1 MAGGNGVVRVDLAI
15 IGAGPGGYAAAFLAA
30 DKGKKVALIEQSD
43 ALGGVCL
50 NRGCIPSK
58 ALLHLAKLVNETR
71 EARAMGLSFAE
82 PKIDVASIRKWKEQV
97 VAQLAGGVAGLCKSR
112 GIQWVRGRAS
122 FESSS
127 RLRVEGSEV
136 TAVEFGHA
144 IVATGSRPAMPATFQ
159 IDDERVMNS
168 TGALEMRD
176 IPDRLLIVGGGY
188 IGLEMGTVYAALGTK
203 VTVVEVLD
211 GILMGADR
219 DLVRPLQKKLEE
231 RFEDI
236 LLKTKVVS
244 LAAGKNGIDVGV
256 EGPSGKETLTF
267 DRVLVSVGRRPNTD
281 GIGLENTG
289 VKIGPKGFIE
299 VDRKQRTADGRILA
313 IGDVAGDPMLAHKA
327 SREGRVAVEALLG
340 EPAEFDNLA
349 IPAVVFTDPELAW
362 CGLTELEAAAQGRKV
377 EVVRYPWGAS
387 GRALTLGRTEGM
399 TKVIFDPGTER
410 VLGFGIVGV
419 GAGELIAEGTLA
431 VEMAAVAG
439 DLGGTIHAHPTLSE
453 TLMESAELLHGTA
466 THVFR
471 KKKQPNA

>member
-1 MAGGNGVVRVDLAI
+1 MAGGNGVVKADIAV

-30 DKGKKVALIEQSD
+30 DKGKKVAIVEESS

-58 ALLHLAKLVNETR
+58 ALLHLAKLINETR
-71 EARAMGLSFAE
+71 EAREMGLGFDE
-82 PKIDVASIRKWKEQV
+82 PKIDVAAVRKWKEQV
-97 VAQLAGGVAGLCKSR
+97 VSQLAGGVAGLCKSR
-112 GIQWVRGRAS
+112 GVQVVHGRAT

-127 RLRVEGSEV
+127 RLHIEGGDV
-136 TAVEFGHA
+136 GAVEFDHA
-144 IVATGSRPAMPATFQ
+144 IVATGSRPALPPTFQ
-159 IDDERVMNS
+159 IKDDRVMNS
-168 TGALEMRD
+168 TGALEIKD
-176 IPDRLLIVGGGY
+176 IPGRLLIVGGGY
-188 IGLEMGTVYAALGTK
+188 IGLEMGTVYAALGSK

-219 DLVRPLQKKLEE
+219 DLVRPLQKRLEQ
-231 RFEDI
+231 RFEA
-236 LLKTKVVS
+236 LMLKTKVVS
-244 LAAGKNGIDVGV
+244 LSAAKGGIEVGI
-256 EGPSGKETLTF
+256 EGPRGKETLTV
-267 DRVLVSVGRRPNTD
+267 DRVLVSVGRKPNTD
-281 GIGLENTG
+281 GLGLEKTA
-289 VKIGPKGFIE
+289 VKLSAKGFIE
-299 VDRKQRTADGRILA
+299 VDRKQRTADPRILA

-362 CGLTELEAAAQGRKV
+362 CGLTETEAASQGRKV
-377 EVVRYPWGAS
+377 EVARFPWGAS

-399 TKVIFDPGTER
+399 TKVIFEPGTER

-466 THVFR
+466 THLFR
-471 KKKQPNA
+471 KKK

>member
-1 MAGGNGVVRVDLAI
+1 MAGGNGVVKADIAI

-30 DKGKKVALIEQSD
+30 DKGKKVALVEESA

-58 ALLHLAKLVNETR
+58 ALLHLAKLINETR
-71 EARAMGLSFAE
+71 EAREMGLGFDE
-82 PKIDVASIRKWKEQV
+82 PKIDVAAVRKWKEQV
-97 VAQLAGGVAGLCKSR
+97 VSQLAGGVAGLCKSR
-112 GIQWVRGRAS
+112 GVQVVHGRAT

-127 RLRVEGSEV
+127 RLHIEGGDV
-136 TAVEFGHA
+136 GAVEFDHA
-144 IVATGSRPAMPATFQ
+144 IVATGSRPAMPPTFQ
-159 IDDERVMNS
+159 IKDDRVMNS
-168 TGALEMRD
+168 TGALEIKD
-176 IPDRLLIVGGGY
+176 IPGRLLVVGGGY
-188 IGLEMGTVYAALGTK
+188 IGLEMGTVYAALGSK

-219 DLVRPLQKKLEE
+219 DLVRPLQKRLEE
-231 RFEDI
+231 RFEG
-236 LLKTKVVS
+236 LMLKTKVVS
-244 LAAGKNGIDVGV
+244 VSAAKNGIEVGI
-256 EGPSGKETLTF
+256 EGPRGKETLTV
-267 DRVLVSVGRRPNTD
+267 DRVLVSVGRKPNTD
-281 GIGLENTG
+281 GLGLEKTA
-289 VKIGPKGFIE
+289 VKLSAKGFVE
-299 VDRKQRTADGRILA
+299 VDRKQRTADPRILA

-362 CGLTELEAAAQGRKV
+362 CGLTETEATSQGRKV
-377 EVVRYPWGAS
+377 DVVRFPWGAS
-387 GRALTLGRTEGM
+387 GRALTLGRTEGL
-399 TKVIFDPGTER
+399 TKVIFEPGTER

-471 KKKQPNA
+471 KKK